1 MENSY
6 EKKVMGKWDY
16 LGDASGQIGLSIMML
31 TVSQLTYF
39 YTDKVGLAAGV
50 VGVYLTVEK
59 FLEAITGIFLGDMV
73 DKSNL
78 GKNKYTA
85 WMGRL
90 IIPAAIAFI
99 LLFTVPTSFGQQ
111 VSGIYVL
118 ITNILVMAVISN
130 LIATPYA
137 SLQVVRTKN
146 QGERSLIGT
155 FRSVASYLC
164 GMIVTIGIIPI
175 TNMLGG
181 NRFAWLKF
189 GVGAAII
196 IMLTLS
202 ICYFSSRNKALM
214 EIPID
219 EKKQESLKRDSIVK
233 NLLKLVRNKYWVMVF
248 FINIFLQ
255 INFTLSDMSGV
266 YYMKW
271 IFGDDNLVAVVGGMA
286 LIPTILGFIVSTPLV
301 KKFGVMVTMRATALI
316 WIAALLVKAL
326 IPANLPIF
334 MVSSVI
340 STFASIPAMTQ
351 MGVMSA
357 MAIDYNEYLYG
368 ENLVTLTNGAVGM
381 GNKLG
386 GALATMLLSGSLA
399 VAGYSSQMTVV
410 STASRYA
417 IYAFS
422 NWIPLISAVCVL
434 LVYLKFDIEKKLPLL
449 QKKAANQEN

>member
-1 MENSY
+1 MENNY
-6 EKKVMGKWDY
+6 DKKMMGRWDY
-16 LGDASGQIGLSIMML
+16 LGDALGQVGLSIMTL
-31 TVSQLTYF
+31 TVGQMTYF
-39 YTDKVGLAAGV
+39 YTDKLGLAVGM
-50 VGVYLTVEK
+50 VGVYLTIEK
-59 FLEAITGIFLGDMV
+59 IFEVIVGIFLGDMV

-90 IIPAAIAFI
+90 ILPAAIAFI
-99 LLFTVPTSFGQQ
+99 LLFTVPTSLGQN

-118 ITNILVMAVISN
+118 TTNILVMAVISS

-146 QGERSLIGT
+146 RGERSLIGT
-155 FRSVASYLC
+155 FRSLASYLC
-164 GMIVTIGIIPI
+164 GMLVTIGIIPI

-181 NRFAWLKF
+181 DRYAWLKF

-196 IMLTLS
+196 MVITLS
-202 ICYFSSRNKALM
+202 ICYFSSRNKTLM

-368 ENLVTLTNGAVGM
+368 ENLVTLTNAAVGM
-381 GNKLG
+381 GNRLG
-386 GALATMLLSGSLA
+386 GAIATMLLSGSLA

>member
-1 MENSY
+1 
-6 EKKVMGKWDY
+6 
-16 LGDASGQIGLSIMML
+16 
-31 TVSQLTYF
+31 
-39 YTDKVGLAAGV
+39 
-50 VGVYLTVEK
+50 
-59 FLEAITGIFLGDMV
+59 
-73 DKSNL
+73 
-78 GKNKYTA
+78 
-85 WMGRL
+85 
-90 IIPAAIAFI
+90 
-99 LLFTVPTSFGQQ
+99 
-111 VSGIYVL
+111 
-118 ITNILVMAVISN
+118 
-130 LIATPYA
+130 
-137 SLQVVRTKN
+137 
-146 QGERSLIGT
+146 
-155 FRSVASYLC
+155 
-164 GMIVTIGIIPI
+164 
-175 TNMLGG
+175 
-181 NRFAWLKF
+181 
-189 GVGAAII
+189 
-196 IMLTLS
+196 
-202 ICYFSSRNKALM
+202 M

-286 LIPTILGFIVSTPLV
+286 LIPTILGFVVSTPLV